1 MPDPAIAATTAFGR
15 PLEDL
20 FTAAPERPQAA
31 VVGGTVP
38 AVVGT
43 ALVEVPLV
51 SGPAVQVEDAQK
63 TLRNARLVPAVQ
75 FVETVDQQDQEGT
88 VKQQDPQAGKFLSP
102 GAQVTLYVVKY
113 REPGQFERISQALSD
128 LIDKKGLLTSAD
140 FTAAIRN
147 IETKVDVLEKE
158 GDAQG
163 RYESLLDEVQKL
175 IGANKALALG
185 TPYVPAA
192 PSTATTS
199 PSAST
204 TSTPPTTSPP
214 PSATPTSPTTTT
226 PTSSNPP

>member
-75 FVETVDQQDQEGT
+75 FVETAGTENT
-88 VKQQDPQAGKFLSP
+88 VKRQEPDVGSFLRPGDPVK
-102 GAQVTLYVVKY
+102 LYV
-113 REPGQFERISQALSD
+113 I
-128 LIDKKGLLTSAD
+128 
-140 FTAAIRN
+140 
-147 IETKVDVLEKE
+147 
-158 GDAQG
+158 
-163 RYESLLDEVQKL
+163 
-175 IGANKALALG
+175 
-185 TPYVPAA
+185 VP
-192 PSTATTS
+192 
-199 PSAST
+199 
-204 TSTPPTTSPP
+204 PP
-214 PSATPTSPTTTT
+214 PSPVDELVARVREAIQEEELVKKTEVETLVKDLASKSDITAAVKDLATRNDVTSATAVLQREDEAKRRFDALMKK
-226 PTSSNPP
+226 